1 MFINTQN
8 SEVVTMGP
16 ISMDVITMDVRVKK
30 TYKSLL
36 DAFEELLKE
45 NRYEYITISMLCA
58 KAMVRR
64 TTFYKHFDDKDSFFK
79 FYMSQKRSELEDICG
94 ASTKNLDVGAYR
106 VYMLD
111 SLMTF
116 LVDNETLVNN
126 VMKSSQ
132 NNTLLE
138 SLADFMASDL
148 KVMLQ
153 NQISQGSLMSEID
166 YEYLSAAMSGATI
179 QTVKHWWSNGHKL
192 KDRKKVVVA
201 NALLFPLK
209 A

>member
-1 MFINTQN
+1 MFINTRKK
-8 SEVVTMGP
+8 EM
-16 ISMDVITMDVRVKK
+16 IKMDMRVRK

-36 DAFEELLKE
+36 VAFEELLKK
-45 NRYEYITISMLCA
+45 NRYENVTISMLCD

-79 FYMSQKRSELEDICG
+79 FYMSQKRCELEEICG

-106 VYMLD
+106 VHMID

-116 LVDNETLVNN
+116 LVDNETLVDN

-132 NNTLLE
+132 NSTLLE
-138 SLADFMASDL
+138 SLAEFMASDM
-148 KVMLQ
+148 KVMLE
-153 NQISQGSLMSEID
+153 NQEGEASLLQDVD

-179 QTVKHWWSNGHKL
+179 QTVKQWWSNGHKS
-192 KDRKKVVVA
+192 KDRRKVVEA
-201 NALLFPLK
+201 NALMFPLK
-209 A
+209 G